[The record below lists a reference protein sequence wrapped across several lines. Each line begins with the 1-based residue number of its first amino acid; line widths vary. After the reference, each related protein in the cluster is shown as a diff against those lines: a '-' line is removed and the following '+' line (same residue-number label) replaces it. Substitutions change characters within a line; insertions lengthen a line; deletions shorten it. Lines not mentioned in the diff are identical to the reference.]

1 MNALSKKIKTEQRN
15 GWEYRKTEKGQTEK
29 GGRDTNPAFSQAQKQ
44 TVHRHCLEKSVKII
58 TAQMIHALIVGNLLP
73 LAFQ

>member
-1 MNALSKKIKTEQRN
+1 MCIETKNNAVVARE
-15 GWEYRKTEKGQTEK
+15 EK

-44 TVHRHCLEKSVKII
+44 AVHRHCLEKSVKII